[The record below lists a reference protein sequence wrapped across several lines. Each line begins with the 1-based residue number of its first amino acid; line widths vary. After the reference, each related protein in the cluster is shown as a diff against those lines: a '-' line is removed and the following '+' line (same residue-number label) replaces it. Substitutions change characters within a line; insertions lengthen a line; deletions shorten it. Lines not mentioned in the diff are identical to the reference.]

1 MAGSRSRAVAA
12 VILLVAVA
20 GCGSTSTSS
29 DGILPSPATGSLPAT
44 TGAVTVGSVAV
55 VLADVPFMRG
65 DTNRSAIEPGPGPIS
80 QPAVAWDV
88 PLDAVATL
96 NPILVD
102 GAVITG
108 TADEIVALDG
118 LTGATRWQRSIQGRL
133 EGGLSSALGVLVGA
147 TAERVY
153 GLDVATG
160 EERWHVDLET
170 AMQRPD
176 IVDGIAYLG
185 STDGKVVGVDVRD
198 GTADWTWQGPHGLTM
213 RVDLVAN
220 GVVYVASNDGRLF
233 TISVSDRSEGW
244 TFQAQAVRVSPSK
257 AGDTIFVASGLE
269 EMPDRSGQVV
279 ALDSGT
285 GAARWRFSPPS
296 GEQAVHGP
304 VRDGLVFVTT
314 RGDGMYAV
322 RDRGMSEE
330 VAWHADIPTTDWPA
344 ILAGDTLYVAT
355 RDEGVW
361 AVRASD
367 GQPLF
372 HTPPGSSIRGPIV
385 SGGLLFAVLGE
396 PAHVIAWAEPTVVA
410 QLPHVSPSAA
420 SASPAS
426 PASDPPASPAS
437 DPPNPLTVVRT
448 YDASITGVHVGDRA
462 NGPEGTQMDIGP
474 DGLLYVIDN
483 DAIVSVINP
492 STGTSV
498 RSWGGL
504 GHSDG
509 RFDGKH
515 DIAVGP
521 DGRVYAA
528 DAGNHR
534 IQVFDQTG
542 AFIRQIGSFGSG
554 LGQFSQPTNVD
565 VGRDGSLYVGDG
577 GTITRFGP
585 DGNVA
590 WRVGGA
596 GDANVQLQR
605 DTYDFAVLPDGHV
618 LAAFAPGGPE
628 LLLDPADGKPT
639 GPWGPD
645 DIGASGE
652 PAVAP
657 DGNIWMFQYAPG
669 RFDVFTADGTRLG
682 AVLFD
687 TRDEAF
693 PKLYPTPVLSPN
705 GHAYSFDRDLGL
717 VEMSVNLPK
726 H

>member
-1 MAGSRSRAVAA
+1 MTHMAGTRCRPVAA
-12 VILLVAVA
+12 TILLVVVA
-20 GCGSTSTSS
+20 ACGSPSTSS
-29 DGILPSPATGSLPAT
+29 DGLLPSLATGSSPGT
-44 TGAVTVGSVAV
+44 TAGVTAGTVAV
-55 VLADVPFMRG
+55 ELADVPFMRG
-65 DTNRSAIEPGPGPIS
+65 DTARSAIEPGPGPIS
-80 QPAVAWDV
+80 EPAVAWDV

-108 TADEIVALDG
+108 TSREIVALDG
-118 LTGATRWQRSIQGRL
+118 LTGATRWQRSIHGGL
-133 EGGLSSALGVLVGA
+133 DGGLSSALGILVVA
-147 TAERVY
+147 AAVRVY

-160 EERWHVDLET
+160 DERWHVDLET
-170 AMQRPD
+170 ALQRPD

-185 STDGKVVGVDVRD
+185 STDGKVVGIDVRD
-198 GTADWTWQGPHGLTM
+198 GTTDWTWQGPHGLAM

-220 GVVYVASNDGRLF
+220 GIVYVASNDCRLF
-233 TISVSDRSEGW
+233 TISVADRSEGW
-244 TFQAQAVRVSPSK
+244 TFQALAVRVSPSM
-257 AGDTIFVASGLE
+257 AGDTIFASSGLE
-269 EMPDRSGQVV
+269 EMPGRSGQVV
-279 ALDSGT
+279 ALDAGT
-285 GAARWRFSPPS
+285 GAARWRFPTPS
-296 GEQAVHGP
+296 GEQAVQGP
-304 VRDGLVFVTT
+304 VRDGLVFITT

-322 RDRGMSEE
+322 RDRGTSEE

-344 ILAGDTLYVAT
+344 ILTGDTLYVAT

-372 HTPPGSSIRGPIV
+372 HTAPGSSIRGPIV

-396 PAHVIAWAEPTVVA
+396 PAHVIAWADPTVIA
-410 QLPHVSPSAA
+410 QLPHPSHSAA
-420 SASPAS
+420 SASPAG
-426 PASDPPASPAS
+426 PAP

-448 YDASITGVHVGDRA
+448 YDASITGVDVGDRA
-462 NGPEGTQMDIGP
+462 HGPEGTQMDIGP

-483 DAIVSVINP
+483 DAIISVINP
-492 STGTSV
+492 ATGRPV
-498 RSWGGL
+498 RSPWGGL

-509 RFDGKH
+509 RFDGNH

-534 IQVFDQTG
+534 VQVFDPKG

-554 LGQFSQPTNVD
+554 LGQFSQPTNLD
-565 VGRDGSLYVGDG
+565 VGRDGSLYVGDS

-596 GDANVQLQR
+596 GDANVQLER
-605 DTYDFAVLPDGHV
+605 DPYDFAVLPDGHV
-618 LAAFAPGGPE
+618 LAAFDPGGPE
-628 LLLDPADGKPT
+628 LLLEPADGKPI
-639 GPWGPD
+639 GPWGPE

-669 RFDVFTADGTRLG
+669 RIDVFTADGTRLG
-682 AVLFD
+682 AVVFD
-687 TRDEAF
+687 TRDAAF
-693 PKLYPTPVLSPN
+693 PKLYPTPVLAPN
-705 GHAYSFDRDLGL
+705 GHVYSFDRDLGL
-717 VEMSVNLPK
+717 VEMSVELPR

>member
-1 MAGSRSRAVAA
+1 MAASRSNAIAVAILFA
-12 VILLVAVA
+12 VVA

-29 DGILPSPATGSLPAT
+29 DGRLPSPTAGSSRAT
-44 TGAVTVGSVAV
+44 TAAVTAGSVAV
-55 VLADVPFMRG
+55 ALADVPFMRG
-65 DTNRSAIEPGPGPIS
+65 DTDRSAIEPGPGPIS
-80 QPAVAWDV
+80 EPAVAWDV

-102 GAVITG
+102 GAMITG

-118 LTGATRWQRSIQGRL
+118 LTGATRWKRSIHGGL
-133 EGGLSSALGVLVGA
+133 EGGLSSALGVLVVTA
-147 TAERVY
+147 AERVY

-160 EERWHVDLET
+160 DERWHVDLET
-170 AMQRPD
+170 ALQRPD

-185 STDGKVVGVDVRD
+185 STDGKVVGIGVRD
-198 GTADWTWQGPHGLTM
+198 GTPDWTWQGAHGLAM

-233 TISVSDRSEGW
+233 TISVANRSEGW

-257 AGDTIFVASGLE
+257 AGDTIFVSSGLE

-279 ALDSGT
+279 ALDPAT
-285 GAARWRFSPPS
+285 GAPRWRFSPPS
-296 GEQAVHGP
+296 GQQAVHGP
-304 VRDGLVFVTT
+304 VRDALVFVTT
-314 RGDGMYAV
+314 RGDGMYGV

-344 ILAGDTLYVAT
+344 ILTGDNLYVAT

-361 AVRASD
+361 VVRASD
-367 GQPLF
+367 GQILF
-372 HTPPGSSIRGPIV
+372 HTTPGSSIRGPIV

-396 PAHVIAWAEPTVVA
+396 PAHVIAWADPTVIA
-410 QLPHVSPSAA
+410 RLPHPSLSAA
-420 SASPAS
+420 SASALAAS
-426 PASDPPASPAS
+426 PAP
-437 DPPNPLTVVRT
+437 DPPNPLTVIRT

-462 NGPEGTQMDIGP
+462 HGPEGTQMDLGP
-474 DGLLYVIDN
+474 DGLLYIIDN
-483 DAIVSVINP
+483 DAIISVINP
-492 STGTSV
+492 ATGRPV
-498 RSWGGL
+498 RSPWGGL

-509 RFDGKH
+509 RFDGNH

-521 DGRVYAA
+521 DGRVYVA

-534 IQVFDQTG
+534 VQVFDPDG
-542 AFIRQIGSFGSG
+542 AYIRQIGSFGSG

-565 VGRDGSLYVGDG
+565 VGGDGSLYVGDG

-590 WRVGGA
+590 WRFGGP
-596 GDANVQLQR
+596 GGANVQLQR

-618 LAAFAPGGPE
+618 LAAFDPGGPE
-628 LLLDPADGKPT
+628 LLLDPADGEPI
-639 GPWGPD
+639 GPWGSD

-669 RFDVFTADGTRLG
+669 RVDVFTADGTRLG

-687 TRDEAF
+687 TRDAAF
-693 PKLYPTPVLSPN
+693 PKLYPTPVLGPN
-705 GHAYSFDRDLGL
+705 GHVYSFDRDLGL
-717 VEMSVNLPK
+717 VEMSVKLPK